1 MSTLEE
7 AWGPLDRNERERF
20 ASRADG
26 SYRRFSNVPEVNGAG
41 AMQGQVQGQVQGQAQ
56 QQAQQ
61 PQRVYPSRIEQAHR
75 QCATADPQCPQRA
88 WVDPT
93 PRPSG
98 DTRVY
103 VVQPDREREPVFDCA
118 KTFEHVLRCESCS
131 KQLGKYCA
139 AIYAEREQKLQALQA
154 TKPAVTTG
162 DWSWLI
168 LLVVIVLGFIWLRSS
183 LVAKPTIVR
192 QIGFPQ

>member
-7 AWGPLDRNERERF
+7 AWGPLDRDERERF

-26 SYRRFSNVPEVNGAG
+26 SYRRFSSVPEVNGAR
-41 AMQGQVQGQVQGQAQ
+41 ATQGQAHPQ
-56 QQAQQ
+56 QV
-61 PQRVYPSRIEQAHR
+61 QRVYPSRIEQAPR
-75 QCATADPQCPQRA
+75 QCATADAQCPQRA
-88 WVDPT
+88 WVDPA
-93 PRPSG
+93 PRPAG

-154 TKPAVTTG
+154 NKPAVPTS

-183 LVAKPTIVR
+183 LTARPTIVR

>member
-41 AMQGQVQGQVQGQAQ
+41 AMQGQVQGQAQ